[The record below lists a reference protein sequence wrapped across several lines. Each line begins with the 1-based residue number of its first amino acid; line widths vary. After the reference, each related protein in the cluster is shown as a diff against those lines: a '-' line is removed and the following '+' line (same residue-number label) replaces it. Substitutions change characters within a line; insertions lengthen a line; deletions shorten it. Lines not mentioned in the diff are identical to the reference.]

1 MNPIINNTT
10 MRKGTF
16 KGEPNGFVALPQGS
30 LFGRRYYEY
39 KITVKGQQ
47 WKTYEGVY
55 YEPNPREYEQ
65 L

>member
-1 MNPIINNTT
+1 